1 MQESGTMDAELT
13 SFTNLP
19 VYTNTGV
26 YVGVVE
32 NVRINLA
39 DRRVSSLLLKRT
51 NTKLVEG
58 GHRVAV
64 PYRWVAAT
72 GDIIILNNFPD
83 KVVAQVAEEEL
94 EELTV

>member
-1 MQESGTMDAELT
+1 MDAELT

-19 VYTNTGV
+19 VYTNQGV

-39 DRRVSSLLLKRT
+39 ERRVSSLLLKRT
-51 NTKLVEG
+51 NSKIVEG
-58 GHRVAV
+58 GHRIAV
-64 PYRWVAAT
+64 PYRWVASA

-83 KVVAQVAEEEL
+83 KVVAQVTEEVQEI
-94 EELTV
+94 TA